1 MSSRGGFGW
10 VVGYRW
16 LPGGYGWLLVVAGGA
31 VASVVPLLVWV
42 GVVFDVVVVDGFLVL
57 PLFGGITSQ
66 N

>member
-1 MSSRGGFGW
+1 MVSGW
-10 VVGYRW
+10 VVGW
-16 LPGGYGWLLVVAGGA
+16 VGWTLVVAGV

-42 GVVFDVVVVDGFLVL
+42 GVVFGVAGVDGFLVL